1 MGGITQTGAG
11 WGKKV
16 NARIKSELPTN
27 YGAVFLRA
35 ADTPAAKTSGIHFR
49 TIREDLRGSIPA
61 AEILADM
68 SMFKQVPGQKG
79 ISKAGLAKAKGLGLT
94 TAGTKGPRVKKS
106 AMKDVRGMLGLG
118 ATGVEP
124 FNYIL
129 QARSLSGPTSERMQ
143 NAITGNV
150 KTAVDEAA
158 NVVLKSLPGNPQA
171 TKKLSSDMKQINI
184 DQIIGNIF
192 EGALT
197 EAGVPW
203 SNELDSD
210 LNVDPRNANATFDFA
225 GPGRLKG
232 LFQGLGNGPIDAK
245 ATYNSAALASITK
258 KVRTYAAGSIEEI
271 LLSMGNPRVG
281 AAGGSASPTDP
292 FNNEGRLEALLMP
305 GEMQIQGIGPGTAN
319 QIAGGN
325 LRALFGVDPRKVS
338 LVPGVGNRDSVE
350 ADLAPGSF
358 IVRKD
363 IAQEALA
370 QGYDPQ
376 ARFSKRMGAAT
387 GGYTSRV
394 GFKAGG
400 RVGFAG
406 GTPQRVTQ
414 TTGMWGQNVAAVKQH
429 TAATKQSTQAEH
441 ESARGAKDNAM
452 SQHQAADMTQ
462 QAAQTRSMA
471 AMNFMGAATSAVFAL
486 QMLDFS
492 SFEGSMISVTMLGMA
507 AFQAVEAIT
516 AMKAAAAANAATTA
530 TATTFMGGFMSSL
543 KGSPLLG
550 KMASAG
556 GSAPFFLPGG
566 APGQT
571 RLHSMMG
578 ANVAQAGF
586 GPKMLANFKAAAP
599 MFGQIAAKALVA
611 VAGVELGRLIGSTLI
626 DYFVGATTESKYA
639 EGVEGR
645 VGMTAGQA
653 GGLGAMQGAAG
664 IAGGAALGFALGG
677 PIGALVGIIY
687 GAVKAF
693 KDWNTAV
700 AKQVEFLA
708 FEALGKAAD
717 GATEALKNF
726 NKQEGVSATGIK
738 KVNTEMRGYT
748 DRLDAASD
756 ASMRSEYAQRQGP
769 GLMGMGGG
777 AAIGA
782 AIGTMIAPGIGTA
795 IGAAIGFIGG
805 GITEAI
811 YNATSATGLQED
823 SLNAAEKS
831 LGTLT
836 DKMIEGMNK
845 AFEKITE
852 DYITNLADTTP
863 HLAAIASLTQ
873 SIDMP
878 DLNLSEV
885 TADFKALQGVL
896 EASGEKGKAFS
907 QFLDQKLM
915 VDMMESLKSADDN
928 TKRLFAAASAKG
940 YDITNMD
947 ALRDASAQLGAAT
960 GQTAEQVQ
968 LAIDSMENLN
978 RMHREQ
984 LIQQIA
990 LAAKM
995 EQLNRTMKNVKS
1007 SLDALITGLSIFAQ
1021 IAGQTTD
1028 EFGVFADEVDTF
1040 VGRRLDNQFGIQQ
1053 PGRGA
1058 INPLKNLET
1067 ATDAAFEGAIKKI
1080 GMAIGKE
1087 NAKALGGMKETIK
1100 LRKELPMI
1108 LKNAVKLS
1116 EERGGGKIATSE
1128 EIFDTLRESA
1138 IKLGV
1143 EFDDLPDVVKKNLKT
1158 SLSTAIS
1165 RQGGQTAGAAMRK
1178 LLESGDLKEVLSKFG
1193 EVAEKARESLS
1204 NFYDGLTNFQNSLID
1219 ILNQLVRLEEYRIDQ
1234 ALRAIDVV
1242 KQSNDAMDRFR
1253 IGITSLDD
1261 ANAHLE
1267 ERLGAIGGPVTMNP
1281 AQQQAQLQEA
1291 RDENKQIRDLLA
1303 AQGGIAIGADMTP
1316 QQIEDA
1322 MASAIGP
1329 LNESQ
1334 FLLIDA
1340 LRVNEQAIVR
1350 ETKKLDELINEQFRL
1365 EAATNELGLIQKAQM
1380 SAEQLARLFIS
1391 KLARIEGETDPR
1403 RRAQMLK
1410 DLMLPFTAF
1419 SKAASG
1425 MTLNVRELDAV
1436 IANFPHLAAVLRSK
1450 GYDEKEIA
1458 KVRASFFGVFT
1469 RDFPGIMKDAFKS
1482 AGNNLDLSGPVTGL
1496 IESIQKAMEPA
1507 GKLFEDLPEVK
1518 KIFDEIAAIAAAKKR
1533 AIVQEYEDN
1542 IKKVKEVIERNL
1554 GELKVDRQGLADLA
1568 KEAATAGEALRNFS
1582 LEPFADGM
1590 NSAANKVIKGLD
1602 HAGEELLKY
1611 RAQALEEAEQAPREG
1626 GDRPIKSIRQYEEK
1640 RVMTD
1645 PGQAGGLRFQE
1656 SVALIKALP
1665 PMWASRTQASKG
1677 AGPDQE
1683 RGFKF
1688 AEKFGVETAG
1698 EQGGA
1703 GGEDYRT
1710 DRNRGSGL
1718 GGMPMTMMSVGK
1730 LLNELESG
1738 KGIGAEREIVLKG
1751 LLGIKQGDP
1760 HPSI

>member
-1 MGGITQTGAG
+1 MGPMSRGPRRGFSGGGIVRGGRRRGYSSGGRVPFATPPAFPIGASTPLRLTAAGTTVKGKGQVGSLTGAELG
-11 WGKKV
+11 ATNTGFGEKV
-16 NARIKSELPTN
+16 NQRIRAEVPTN

-35 ADTPAAKTSGIHFR
+35 ADKPAAKTSGIHFR

-61 AEILADM
+61 EEILAEM

-94 TAGTKGPRVKKS
+94 AAGAKGPRVKKS

-118 ATGVEP
+118 ATGVKP

-129 QARSLSGPTSERMQ
+129 QARSLDAGTSERMQ
-143 NAITGNV
+143 SSIMGNV
-150 KTAVDEAA
+150 RAAVDEAA
-158 NVVLKSLPGNPQA
+158 TVVVNSLPGKPGM
-171 TKKLSSDMKQINI
+171 TGKLSSDLKQINI

-197 EAGVPW
+197 KAGVPW
-203 SNELDSD
+203 SNELDPD
-210 LNVDPRNANATFDFA
+210 LTVDPRNANATFDFA
-225 GPGRLKG
+225 GPGILKG
-232 LFQGLGNGPIDAK
+232 IFPGIGNGPIDAK
-245 ATYNSAALASITK
+245 ATYNTAALASITK

-305 GEMQIQGIGPGTAN
+305 GEMQIQGVGPGTAN

-325 LRALFGVDPRKVS
+325 LRALFGVDPRKVA

-406 GTPQRVTQ
+406 GTPQRVSQ

-429 TAATKQSTQAEH
+429 TVATKQSTQAEH
-441 ESARGAKDNAM
+441 EAATGAKHLSVAE
-452 SQHQAADMTQ
+452 HQAADLTQ

-471 AMNFMGAATSAVFAL
+471 AMNLMGAATSAVFAL

-516 AMKAAAAANAATTA
+516 GLKAAAAAAAAMEAERVKAGIAATA
-530 TATTFMGGFMSSL
+530 VDPTFMSGFTGTFKSSPL
-543 KGSPLLG
+543 AGLLG
-550 KMASAG
+550 KSGGKGGMFTKMSAS
-556 GSAPFFLPGG
+556 L
-566 APGQT
+566 
-571 RLHSMMG
+571 
-578 ANVAQAGF
+578 
-586 GPKMLANFKAAAP
+586 KAAAP
-599 MFGQIAAKALVA
+599 IFGKLAAASLVA
-611 VAGVELGRLIGSTLI
+611 IAGVELGRLAAGKII
-626 DYFVGATTESKYA
+626 DMIYGKTTESKYA

-645 VGMTAGQA
+645 AGMTKEQA
-653 GGLGAMQGAAG
+653 GGLGAAKGAAG
-664 IAGGAALGFALGG
+664 IALGAGIGFALAG
-677 PIGALVGIIY
+677 PLGALIGVIY
-687 GAVKAF
+687 GGIKAF
-693 KDWNTAV
+693 KDYNTAI
-700 AKQVEFLA
+700 AKQAEFLA
-708 FEALGKAAD
+708 FEKLGKAAD

-726 NKQEGVSATGIK
+726 NKQEGVSATGIQ
-738 KVNTEMRGYT
+738 KVNTEMKGYT
-748 DRLDAASD
+748 DRLQGATDAAQK
-756 ASMRSEYAQRQGP
+756 SEYAQRQGP
-769 GLMGMGGG
+769 GLMGVGGG

-782 AIGTMIAPGIGTA
+782 TLGAIFAPFTLGLSVA
-795 IGAAIGFIGG
+795 LGAAIGAVAG

-811 YNATSATGLQED
+811 YNAKSAAGLQED
-823 SLNAAEKS
+823 SLTAAEKS

-845 AFEKITE
+845 AFDKIAQ
-852 DYITNLADTTP
+852 DFITNLADTTP

-885 TADFKALQGVL
+885 TADFEALKGVL

-915 VDMMESLKSADDN
+915 VDMMESLKSADDD
-928 TKRLFAAASAKG
+928 TKRLFAAATAKG

-1234 ALRAIDVV
+1234 SLRAIDVV

-1267 ERLGAIGGPVTMNP
+1267 ERLSAIGGPVTMNP

-1340 LRVNEQAIVR
+1340 LRLNEQAIVR

-1496 IESIQKAMEPA
+1496 IDSIKTAMEPA

-1568 KEAATAGEALRNFS
+1568 KEAAKAGKKLRNFS

-1590 NSAANKVIKGLD
+1590 NSAANKVIKDWIML
-1602 HAGEELLKY
+1602 EKNFLNTELRL
-1611 RAQALEEAEQAPREG
+1611 
-1626 GDRPIKSIRQYEEK
+1626 
-1640 RVMTD
+1640 
-1645 PGQAGGLRFQE
+1645 
-1656 SVALIKALP
+1656 
-1665 PMWASRTQASKG
+1665 
-1677 AGPDQE
+1677 
-1683 RGFKF
+1683 
-1688 AEKFGVETAG
+1688 
-1698 EQGGA
+1698 
-1703 GGEDYRT
+1703 
-1710 DRNRGSGL
+1710 
-1718 GGMPMTMMSVGK
+1718 
-1730 LLNELESG
+1730 
-1738 KGIGAEREIVLKG
+1738 
-1751 LLGIKQGDP
+1751 
-1760 HPSI
+1760 